1 MANLTSTTITG
12 TLDTTSTITGPASGA
27 SALNASNVS
36 SGTLASDRLP
46 TVPTTKGGTG
56 LTSVGSTGQVLTVTA
71 PGALAFQDAAGGGGG
86 YKMTVFTSP
95 GTWTKPADVKD
106 LKVTVV
112 GGGGSAGAPGPG
124 GCASET
130 GGAGGGGG
138 AAIEYLPIASVPGP
152 VAVTIGAAPAGIP
165 GINPGNPG
173 GTSSFGAFLSATG
186 GLGGCRCGC
195 DPRCPQSNGGTG
207 SGGNINTP
215 GGMGAKSRSYPA
227 QEGQG
232 GVSKGAGGAGGTI
245 LTASHQGKVP
255 NQCPAPVSFFGG
267 SNTGHGGPIPQKDP
281 APFACTGCAG
291 QAGTVIVEEF
301 F

>member
-12 TLDTTSTITGPASGA
+12 TLNTTSTITGPASGA

-36 SGTLASDRLP
+36 SGTLSADRLP

-112 GGGGSAGAPGPG
+112 GGGGSAGTTVGL
-124 GCASET
+124 CASET
-130 GGAGGGGG
+130 GGGGGGG
-138 AAIEYLPIASVPGP
+138 GGAIEYLPIASVPGP
-152 VAVTIGAAPAGIP
+152 GAVTVGAAGTVNP
-165 GINPGNPG
+165 GTNPGNPG

-195 DPRCPQSNGGTG
+195 DPRCPQTNGGTG

-215 GGMGAKSRSYPA
+215 GGMGAKSRSYPLFP
-227 QEGQG
+227 GCG
-232 GVSKGAGGAGGTI
+232 SVGAGGAGGTI
-245 LTASHQGKVP
+245 LTASHQGMMP
-255 NQCPAPVSFFGG
+255 YQCPAPVSLFGG
-267 SNTGHGGPIPQKDP
+267 SNTGHGGPAPQTDP
-281 APFACTGCAG
+281 GACGACGCTG

>member
-12 TLDTTSTITGPASGA
+12 TLNTTSTITGPASGA

-36 SGTLASDRLP
+36 SGTLSADRLP

-112 GGGGSAGAPGPG
+112 GGGGSAGRSVPG
-124 GCASET
+124 GCAVET
-130 GGAGGGGG
+130 GGGGGGGG

-152 VAVTIGAAPAGIP
+152 VAVTVGAAGTVTP
-165 GINPGNPG
+165 GTNPGNPG

-186 GLGGCRCGC
+186 GLGGCRCAIDC
-195 DPRCPQSNGGTG
+195 RCPQSNGGTG

-215 GGMGAKSRSYPA
+215 GGMGAKSRSYPIA
-227 QEGQG
+227 PGQG
-232 GVSKGAGGAGGTI
+232 SAGMGAGGAGGTI
-245 LTASHQGKVP
+245 LTASHQGSMP
-255 NQCPAPVSFFGG
+255 YQCPAPVSLFAG
-267 SNTGHGGPIPQKDP
+267 SNTGHGGPAPSTDP
-281 APFACTGCAG
+281 VGPAGCAG

>member
-12 TLDTTSTITGPASGA
+12 TLNTTSTITGPASGA

-36 SGTLASDRLP
+36 SGTLSADRLP

-112 GGGGSAGAPGPG
+112 GGGGSAGASAPGN
-124 GCASET
+124 CASET
-130 GGAGGGGG
+130 GGGGGGGG
-138 AAIEYLPIASVPGP
+138 AAIEYLPIASVAGP
-152 VAVTIGAAPAGIP
+152 VAVTVGAAGIV
-165 GINPGNPG
+165 NPGVNPGSPG

-186 GLGGCRCGC
+186 GLGGCRCQF
-195 DPRCPQSNGGTG
+195 DARCPQSNGGTG

-215 GGMGAKSRSYPA
+215 GGMGAKSNSYPLLT
-227 QEGQG
+227 GQG
-232 GVSKGAGGAGGTI
+232 GVSMGAGGAGGTI
-245 LTASHQGKVP
+245 LTASHHGRCP
-255 NQCPAPVSFFGG
+255 DQCPAPVSLFAG
-267 SNTGHGGPIPQKDP
+267 SNTGHGGPAPQTDP
-281 APFACTGCAG
+281 GACAPGGCAG